1 MGPPGTQFDTK
12 LHILT
17 QDFKFLPQKCTTKNI
32 STIKENSSKNHK
44 KNHKNHKKIHK
55 IIKKI
60 QKTSNSF
67 KKTRRNP
74 VSNKKNPQN
83 HKNHV
88 QTLENLQNF
97 TKQKNLQ
104 FQTLL
109 SFQSPE
115 IHTFKQKKQIH
126 TKLTKI
132 RTFINNFTKNTQILG
147 KTIEFNQNPRKNH
160 RIHHRNH
167 KNP

>member
-1 MGPPGTQFDTK
+1 
-12 LHILT
+12 
-17 QDFKFLPQKCTTKNI
+17 
-32 STIKENSSKNHK
+32 
-44 KNHKNHKKIHK
+44 
-55 IIKKI
+55 
-60 QKTSNSF
+60 SNSF

-97 TKQKNLQ
+97 TKQKN
-104 FQTLL
+104 FN
-109 SFQSPE
+109 SKHYSASSRPKY
-115 IHTFKQKKQIH
+115 IHSNKKKQIH

-147 KTIEFNQNPRKNH
+147 KTIEFTIEIIKFHRK
-160 RIHHRNH
+160 
-167 KNP
+167 P